1 MSADMGFR
9 MAPAKQVGLRHLA
22 GALSY
27 SMGGLRRL
35 MAETAFRHELLGAVA
50 AMGGL
55 ALARAGAGA
64 LVGQF
69 VLLCGLFA
77 LEAVN
82 TAIELLVDRVS
93 PEFSAF
99 AQQAK
104 DLGSFSV
111 LAMIV
116 ANTAWAGL
124 ALWRALAG

>member
-1 MSADMGFR
+1 M
-9 MAPAKQVGLRHLA
+9 
-22 GALSY
+22 
-27 SMGGLRRL
+27 
-35 MAETAFRHELLGAVA
+35 
-50 AMGGL
+50 
-55 ALARAGAGA
+55 
-64 LVGQF
+64 GQF

-124 ALWRALAG
+124 ALWWALAG